1 MTQERNQNSS
11 GQDLEAFPSRTTIFV
26 GIWLLV
32 FSALSVVGLYLAFL
46 PESLQNSLPVVGAE
60 RARQLSESLVMM
72 FAAGVGSSIT
82 TIMGYLLHASERK
95 DFDRAYTP
103 WYFAR
108 PVMGML
114 LGLVFYFVLKG
125 GLFVLTV
132 GNSASG
138 AEELNLWSLS
148 AVGALVGLF
157 SKNAIEKLRE
167 LFNTLFK
174 TQDEM
179 NNELLNRLP
188 DELKAQVSPYF
199 QEAGNKPKK
208 LPKAEPGVTKRS
220 QGGPDG
226 A

>member
-1 MTQERNQNSS
+1 MTQERHQNSS
-11 GQDLEAFPSRTTIFV
+11 SQDLEAFPSTTTIFV

-46 PESLQNSLPVVGAE
+46 PDSLQNSLPAVGGD
-60 RARQLSESLVMM
+60 RARQVSESLVMM
-72 FAAGVGSSIT
+72 FAAGVGSTIT
-82 TIMGYLLHASERK
+82 TIMGYLLHASEKK

-132 GNSASG
+132 GNSVSR

-174 TQDEM
+174 TQDQM

-188 DELKAQVSPYF
+188 DELKAQVSPYL
-199 QEAGNKPKK
+199 EKSDSEPKK
-208 LPKAEPGVTKRS
+208 LPEGEAGVNQES
-220 QGGPDG
+220 DG
-226 A
+226 NPHGA